1 MEQRNLALD
10 TNNKNRLMKL
20 STYFTVFGVSLIML
34 LKTYGWFATSSVTIL
49 ASLVD
54 SALDI
59 CVSIMNLFAVHY
71 SLQPADHEHRF
82 GHGKIEDI
90 AVFLQSLFFG
100 ASGIALIFEAIMR
113 FNTQNEQVIETSR
126 ISISIMLCS
135 IFINLM
141 IVSFQRYVIKRSNSQ
156 VILADSMHYFVDF
169 LSNIVAILGIAMA
182 SYFKLSIF
190 DEATG
195 LLIACYII
203 YNAHKLLKNSYNNLM
218 DRELDDDA
226 KQEIKDIITSHKEVL
241 GFHDLK
247 TRAGGGRTF
256 IQFHLVLDKKMTL
269 DKTHDIVTEIEEK
282 IIEKFP
288 NAELIVHQDPE
299 GVEEHVTYTD

>member
-1 MEQRNLALD
+1 MEQHNSEVD
-10 TNNKNRLMKL
+10 TSNRTRLMKL
-20 STYFTVFGVSLIML
+20 STYFTVFGVFLIIL
-34 LKTYGWFATSSVTIL
+34 LKIYGWFATSSVTIL

-71 SLQPADHEHRF
+71 SLKPADDEHRF

-100 ASGIALIFEAIMR
+100 ASGLALIFEAAMR
-113 FNTQNEQVIETSR
+113 FNTQNEQVVETSK
-126 ISISIMLCS
+126 ISISIMFCS
-135 IFINLM
+135 IIINLM

-169 LSNIVAILGIAMA
+169 LSNIVAVIGIAMA
-182 SYFKLSIF
+182 AYFKLSIF
-190 DEATG
+190 DDATA

-203 YNAHKLLKNSYNNLM
+203 YNAYKLLKNSYNNLM

-226 KQEIKDIITSHKEVL
+226 KQTIKDIINSHKEIL

-247 TRAGGGRTF
+247 TRAGGGKTF

-269 DKTHDIVTEIEEK
+269 EKTHDIVTEIEEK

-288 NAELIVHQDPE
+288 SAELIVHQDPE
-299 GVEEHVTYTD
+299 GVEEHITYTD